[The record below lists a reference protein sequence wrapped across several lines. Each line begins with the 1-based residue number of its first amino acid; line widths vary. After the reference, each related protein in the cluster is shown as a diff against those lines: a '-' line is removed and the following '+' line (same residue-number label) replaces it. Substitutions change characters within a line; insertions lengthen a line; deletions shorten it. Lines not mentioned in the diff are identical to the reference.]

1 MSNRTASALMDRIT
15 IKVSELKRI
24 IKADSSTKE
33 QKNKAEVKLQ
43 KLKDHFG
50 TRLIQMNGHVIE
62 EK

>member
-1 MSNRTASALMDRIT
+1 MSKKVCNGLMDDIT

-33 QKNKAEVKLQ
+33 QKAKARAKLQ
-43 KLKDHFG
+43 KLQDHFG
-50 TRLIQMNGHVIE
+50 TRLIQMNGHHV